1 MGMEKL
7 AINYEDVA
15 RAGQRIKG
23 HAKLTPIRRHD
34 TLDAISGLSVLAK
47 CEALQKTGSFKYRGA
62 FNRLSA
68 MSQNERARGVVAYSS
83 GNHAQGVSR
92 AAKELGISATIV
104 MPSDAPKVKLAGV
117 KSDGA
122 KIVIYD
128 RMTQVRED
136 IADEIS
142 AREGRIIVP
151 SYDDPL
157 IMAGQGTIGLELAEQ
172 TPDLDAVIVC
182 MGGGGMCAGISTAL
196 AKLSPNIKIFGAEPA
211 DYDDHKRSLAS
222 GRYENNIG
230 APPSLCDAL
239 MTPSPGR
246 LTFPINR
253 KNLSG
258 VFGATDEECLLTMA
272 LAKKHLDV
280 QLEPGGSV
288 ALAAALSG
296 RIHAHGD
303 FKRVAVILSGG
314 NVDPNVARQAERFAQ
329 GH

>member
-1 MGMEKL
+1 MKKL
-7 AINYEDVA
+7 AIDYDDITQAGA
-15 RAGQRIKG
+15 RIIG
-23 HAKLTPIRRHD
+23 HAKVTPIRRHD
-34 TLDAISGLSVLAK
+34 ALDAIAGLSVLAK
-47 CEALQKTGSFKYRGA
+47 CEALQNTGSFKYRGA

-68 MSQNERARGVVAYSS
+68 MSDQERTRGVVAYSS

-117 KSDGA
+117 KADGA

-142 AREGRIIVP
+142 ASEGSIIVP

-196 AKLSPNIKIFGAEPA
+196 AKLSPATKIFGAEPA

-222 GRYENNIG
+222 GRYESNID

-239 MTPSPGR
+239 MTPTPGR

-253 KNLSG
+253 QNLSG
-258 VFGATDEECLLTMA
+258 VFGISDEECMLTMA

-296 RIHAHGD
+296 RIHAYGE

-314 NVDPNVARQAERFAQ
+314 NVDPDIAKQADRLLERP
-329 GH
+329 

>member
-1 MGMEKL
+1 MEKL
-7 AINYEDVA
+7 AIDFDDVA
-15 RAGQRIKG
+15 KAGQRIEG
-23 HAKLTPIRRHD
+23 HAKRTPIRRHD
-34 TLDAISGLSVLAK
+34 ALDAIAGLSVLAK

-62 FNRLSA
+62 FNRLSS
-68 MSQNERARGVVAYSS
+68 MSEKERARGVVAYSS

-117 KSDGA
+117 KADGA

-128 RMTQVRED
+128 RITQVRED
-136 IADEIS
+136 IADQIS
-142 AREGRIIVP
+142 ALEGRIIVP

-157 IMAGQGTIGLELAEQ
+157 IMSGQGTIGLELAEQ

-196 AKLSPNIKIFGAEPA
+196 AKLSPSTKIFGAEPA

-222 GRYENNIG
+222 GRYESNIH

-239 MTPSPGR
+239 MTPTPGR

-258 VFGATDEECLLTMA
+258 VFGIADEECLLTMA
-272 LAKKHLDV
+272 LAKKYLDV

-296 RIHAHGD
+296 RIHSFGE

-314 NVDPNVARQAERFAQ
+314 NVDPDIAKQADRLL
-329 GH
+329 